1 VNYSA
6 PTAES
11 IASTT
16 TVAAW
21 RRAAL
26 PAIGLL
32 ALAAIVAAGFAAYMN
47 PSMLLSLENL
57 RLCF

>member
-1 VNYSA
+1 MNYSA
-6 PTAES
+6 STAES
-11 IASTT
+11 ITSATK
-16 TVAAW
+16 VATW
-21 RRAAL
+21 RRVAL

-32 ALAAIVAAGFAAYMN
+32 ALAAIVAAGFAAYVN

>member
-6 PTAES
+6 STAES
-11 IASTT
+11 IASATK
-16 TVAAW
+16 VATW

-57 RLCF
+57 KLCF